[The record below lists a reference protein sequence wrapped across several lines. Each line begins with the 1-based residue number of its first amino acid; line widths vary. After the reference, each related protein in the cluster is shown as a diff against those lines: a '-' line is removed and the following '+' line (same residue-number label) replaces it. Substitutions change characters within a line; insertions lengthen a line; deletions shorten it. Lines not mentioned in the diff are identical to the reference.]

1 MIKLGTKVNAC
12 VTMTNIYLECHVTG
26 KTVKRL
32 SQETINLNRIK
43 LALTEN
49 VLKSQNHAL

>member
-12 VTMTNIYLECHVTG
+12 VTMTNIYLESHVTG

-43 LALTEN
+43 LALAEN
-49 VLKSQNHAL
+49 VIKSQNA